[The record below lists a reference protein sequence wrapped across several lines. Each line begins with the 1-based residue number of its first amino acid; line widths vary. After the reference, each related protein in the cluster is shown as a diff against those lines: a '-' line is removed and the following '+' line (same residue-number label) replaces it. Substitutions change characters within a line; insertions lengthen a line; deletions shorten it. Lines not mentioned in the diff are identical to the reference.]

1 MGLKQYEEDYVTSLE
16 AEVRMLL
23 KQRRELE
30 TRLQDL
36 TAELE
41 QFGIGKKDPS
51 PASGP
56 R

>member
-1 MGLKQYEEDYVTSLE
+1 VGLKQYDEDYVTSLE

-41 QFGIGKKDPS
+41 QLGIGKRATP
-51 PASGP
+51 PA
-56 R
+56 